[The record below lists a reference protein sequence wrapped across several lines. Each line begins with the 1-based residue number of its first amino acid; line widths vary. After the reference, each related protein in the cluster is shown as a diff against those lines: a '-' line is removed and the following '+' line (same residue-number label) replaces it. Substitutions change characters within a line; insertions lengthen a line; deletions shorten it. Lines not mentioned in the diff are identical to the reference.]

1 MAVRIVARRH
11 HHRHGP
17 ARTALALFF
26 AAVVAPAAAQ
36 VAPIKPGLWEVK
48 MRQEEAG
55 REQAGLA
62 EELKKMP
69 PAERKQFEAMMRKQ
83 GVDIGGGGTTMKV
96 CYTREMLDADQWR
109 DVARDVCKTEYLS
122 RSSSRW
128 TWRMTCSA
136 PEPSVS
142 DGEAVFPNAESY
154 RMKVVTRK
162 TGAAGKSGESKIE
175 MEARWLGADCGQIK
189 PFVVPGK
196 GK

>member
-1 MAVRIVARRH
+1 MTVGNRSRENGSFGRFGA
-11 HHRHGP
+11 G
-17 ARTALALFF
+17 LALVVW
-26 AAVVAPAAAQ
+26 AAAAPAAAQ

-48 MRQEEAG
+48 TKMEEAG

-83 GVDIGGGGTTMKV
+83 GIDIGGGGTTMKV

-109 DVARDVCKTEYLS
+109 DVARDVCRTEYLS

-128 TWRMTCSA
+128 TWRTTCGA
-136 PEPSVS
+136 PESSVS

-162 TGAAGKSGESKIE
+162 TGAAGKAGESKID
-175 MEARWLGADCGQIK
+175 MEARWLGADCGPVK